1 MNPVR
6 LRDPASGQ
14 MRLWAFLLLVFALM
28 VAALCVLRY
37 GGLWIEQDS
46 SGMTAL
52 IENVRQQG
60 TLLPTSG
67 RTYDNGFAYQAVS
80 SFVLSVTGLSVQQ
93 LQATIW
99 PLLTMPVL
107 TLAALAFFAQS
118 ARDRGTMALAGLL
131 LFFQGDLLF
140 TILRGSHEKL
150 GWPLTMVALALLIR
164 GAGLSVGRLT
174 AHVFAFYLVVFA
186 MIANNV
192 FFASTFIVA
201 VLLSLLLGVLSEAF
215 LRRRLSPAGDLR
227 RLVYVVLS
235 CVLLLFI
242 LTFYLYPPAL
252 RTLRQ
257 LAGVVEQVSAT
268 MLGFSPTD
276 NPYQYVALGW
286 INNTVYLGLTL
297 FTWLLIVGSFVEW
310 LSWAR
315 EILRGDR
322 TVGIRE
328 NLVWLLYAGFA
339 IQVAIGVVVDFSGVL
354 SQNLQLRI
362 FPGFTVMAVVLLAH
376 RVRRVLAACQG
387 RRLSKFALVA
397 ATTVL
402 FGWFS
407 IASVL
412 KATNEPALSNKWVFY
427 SVSEAE
433 AIEWADGNVQ
443 SAHVWTGLDE
453 RIYEAGQFQRG
464 GPSPNGNTYS
474 GYVLAGYER
483 YILFSEREHLRGTRM
498 GLAMP
503 PVVEWNRAYDNGDV
517 YLYHRRPQTPYQ
529 R

>member
-1 MNPVR
+1 MNQAR
-6 LRDPASGQ
+6 SRDPASGQ
-14 MRLWAFLLLVFALM
+14 MPLWTFLLLVLAFM
-28 VAALCVLRY
+28 VAALGALRY
-37 GGLWIEQDS
+37 NGLWIEQDTA
-46 SGMTAL
+46 GMTTL
-52 IENVRQQG
+52 TENVRQQG

-80 SFVLSVTGLSVQQ
+80 SFILGLTGLPVQR

-99 PLLTMPVL
+99 PLLAMPALV
-107 TLAALAFFAQS
+107 LAALAFFAQS
-118 ARDRGTMALAGLL
+118 AKDQRTMALAGLL

-276 NPYQYVALGW
+276 NPYQYVAQGW

-297 FTWLLIVGSFVEW
+297 FTWLLIVGSFAEW

-315 EILRGDR
+315 EILRGHR

-339 IQVAIGVVVDFSGVL
+339 IQIAIGVVVDFSGVL
-354 SQNLQLRI
+354 GQNLQLRI

-376 RVRRVLAACQG
+376 GVRRVLVACQG
-387 RRLSKFALVA
+387 RRPLRLALVA
-397 ATTVL
+397 VTTVL

-407 IASVL
+407 IAAVL
-412 KATNEPALSNKWVFY
+412 KATNEPTLSNKWVFY

-433 AIEWADGNVQ
+433 ALVWADGRVQ
-443 SAHVWTGLDE
+443 SAYIWTGLDE
-453 RIYEAGQFQRG
+453 RLYEAGNFRRG
-464 GPSPNGNTYS
+464 GASPNGNNFR
-474 GYVLAGYER
+474 GYVFGGYER

-498 GLAMP
+498 GLGMP
-503 PVVEWNRAYDNGDV
+503 LVLEWNRAYDNGDV